1 MFELDVYF
9 EEIITRC
16 AEGLGV
22 ECERKRGVKE
32 NKTRRQYRGRSR
44 VFTLNRIGSSEA
56 ATSQLIPEHINVHAK
71 ELK

>member
-22 ECERKRGVKE
+22 ECERKRGVKDFSKFGWSNGTNDMTIYGE
-32 NKTRRQYRGRSR
+32 LR
-44 VFTLNRIGSSEA
+44 
-56 ATSQLIPEHINVHAK
+56 HAK
-71 ELK
+71 ATT